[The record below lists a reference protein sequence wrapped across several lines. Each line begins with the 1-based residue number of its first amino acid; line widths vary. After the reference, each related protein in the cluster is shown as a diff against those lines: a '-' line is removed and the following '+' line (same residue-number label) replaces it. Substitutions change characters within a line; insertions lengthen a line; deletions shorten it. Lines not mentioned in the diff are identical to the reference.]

1 MKSLLKL
8 ELKSSRFKWANLI
21 VILIIIFKTVTIY
34 LFKDSE
40 LDPIFEIY
48 SLVTVFIYF
57 SLSDIQMEETDIIM
71 NSVPISKKNMVL
83 SKYIALLLG
92 FMITTFYT
100 LIYFWALNALNLYKI
115 DGLTLNHILIS
126 FTIFI
131 FQISLLL
138 PLFHYFTLKWF
149 VFCELIIFVI
159 FNSIVKSNT
168 VKIER
173 LLLGK
178 NTILFFLIPVAI
190 LIISILISFHNYNKR
205 EFVRR

>member
-1 MKSLLKL
+1 MWNLLKL